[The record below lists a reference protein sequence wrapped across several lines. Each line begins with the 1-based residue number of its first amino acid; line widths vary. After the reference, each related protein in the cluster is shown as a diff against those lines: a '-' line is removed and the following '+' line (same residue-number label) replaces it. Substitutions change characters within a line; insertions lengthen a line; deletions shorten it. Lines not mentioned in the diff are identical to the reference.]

1 VQNFQKFIVAEARM
15 LTSGVMDRP
24 QYSTLEQ
31 LIERS
36 QDLIRKAEELKQE
49 QEKLLRD
56 PAALK
61 ERTDDRLTK

>member
-1 VQNFQKFIVAEARM
+1 
-15 LTSGVMDRP
+15 MDRP